1 MLKVQPDPT
10 FTAPVEI
17 PTHLGPVTIQVE
29 FKFRTEE
36 EIEAWAN
43 AEVEYNPPRSNADV
57 VMDAA
62 AGWTGVDKPFT
73 RESIEQ
79 VCKNYRHAA
88 TSILKTYFDQL
99 RQEEHRLGN

>member
-17 PTHLGPVTIQVE
+17 PTHLGPVTIQMV

-36 EIEAWAN
+36 ELEAFANAGVENPTRPN
-43 AEVEYNPPRSNADV
+43 AEVI
-57 VMDAA
+57 MDIAT
-62 AGWTGVDKPFT
+62 GWSEVDGPFDA
-73 RESIEQ
+73 ENIEK

-88 TSILKTYFDQL
+88 TSIVETYFREL
-99 RQEEHRLGN
+99 RQDKHRLGN